1 MKGLVSVL
9 KFDDTLSS
17 QQHFQLPDYE
27 WIDLTDL
34 QGTNGYCEMTVLKTV
49 IERLRKRRNRGIT
62 LIGRGNY
69 HYASYGLL
77 TEFSEPLTL
86 VLFDHHSDM
95 LEPPDDEHISCGSW
109 VTAALQN
116 LPHVRKVVLIGV
128 SERGREFI
136 PAAIRSK
143 VNVLKEYNTPVSVG
157 QWLKAIP
164 TDKVYISIDKDV
176 MTPSEVMTDWEQGNM
191 TLDQITTIFNAI
203 ATAKQVV
210 GVDICG
216 EYPVSP
222 ALAHTHELKEIV
234 KLNEQANRRLVRL
247 AASKLAGQLAS

>member
-17 QQHFQLPDYE
+17 QQHFQLPEYE
-27 WIDLTDL
+27 WIDLADL
-34 QGTNGYCEMTVLKTV
+34 QGTNGYCEIPVLKTV
-49 IERLRKRRNRGIT
+49 IERLRIRRNRGIT

-77 TEFSEPLTL
+77 TEYSEPLTL

-116 LPHVRKVVLIGV
+116 LPHVRRVVLIGV
-128 SERGREFI
+128 SERGKEFI
-136 PAAIRSK
+136 PASIRSK
-143 VNVLKEYNTPVSVG
+143 VNVLKDYHAPLSVG
-157 QWLKAIP
+157 KWLKTIP

-176 MTPSEVMTDWEQGNM
+176 LTTSEAITDWEQGNM
-191 TLDQITTIFNAI
+191 TLDQITTIINAI
-203 ATAKQVV
+203 AMAKQVV

-222 ALAHTHELKEIV
+222 ALAHTREMKEIV
-234 KLNEQANRRLVRL
+234 KLNEQANRRLVLL
-247 AASKLAGQLAS
+247 AVSKLVGQFAS